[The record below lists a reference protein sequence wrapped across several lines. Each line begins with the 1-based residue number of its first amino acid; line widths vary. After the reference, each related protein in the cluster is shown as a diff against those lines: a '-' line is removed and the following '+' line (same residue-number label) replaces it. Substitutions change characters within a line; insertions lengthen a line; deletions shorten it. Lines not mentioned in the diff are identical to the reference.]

1 MNVKHDKYVT
11 ENKGYEDLANAIIE
25 QAASDYKSAYT
36 KYLKEPENVHV
47 KARLDELRV
56 FFHGQWYGALTTLD
70 ANYLLEQIEAECK
83 KKHALKE
90 SLMRRRK
97 EQEWK

>member
-1 MNVKHDKYVT
+1 MNVKHEKYVA
-11 ENKGYEDLANAIIE
+11 ENKAYEDLANAIVE
-25 QAASDYKSAYT
+25 QAASDYKYAYSQHLI
-36 KYLKEPENVHV
+36 YPEDINI
-47 KARLDELRV
+47 KSKLDELRV

-90 SLMRRRK
+90 SLMERRK

>member
-1 MNVKHDKYVT
+1 VT
-11 ENKGYEDLANAIIE
+11 ESKGYEDLANAIIE
-25 QAASDYKSAYT
+25 QAASDYKFAYT
-36 KYLKEPENVHV
+36 KYLKKPNDIYV

-70 ANYLLEQIEAECK
+70 ANYLLEQIETECK

-90 SLMRRRK
+90 SLMGRSK
-97 EQEWK
+97 ELEWK